1 MSMRVDS
8 STAYNIIRRWDRE
21 ETQDVVSAMS
31 REMGDAAEGGKFGRS
46 DADIDVGLSLAAS
59 LRDPIFWKKLNIL
72 LSYRF
77 DV

>member
-8 STAYNIIRRWDRE
+8 STAYNITRRWGRE
-21 ETQDVVSAMS
+21 ETQDAVSAMS
-31 REMGDAAEGGKFGRS
+31 MEMKEDAEHGKFGRS
-46 DADIDVGLSLAAS
+46 DADIDLGLSLAAS

-72 LSYRF
+72 LGYRF

>member
-1 MSMRVDS
+1 
-8 STAYNIIRRWDRE
+8 
-21 ETQDVVSAMS
+21 MS
-31 REMGDAAEGGKFGRS
+31 REMEGAAEGGKFGRS